1 MSIVDKV
8 AERHRQPKFYQV
20 SLVSLRASC
29 TIPWP
34 IIYPSSV
41 ISHRDFMRV

>member
-34 IIYPSSV
+34 IYPSSV